1 VDVTN
6 TGSRKGDEVAQL
18 YARYPASKVARPL
31 KQLRGFERV
40 TLAPGETRTVR
51 FRVAAEDLAYWEP
64 SRHGW
69 VVEPGPVELMAGR
82 SSADADLGL
91 RVRVAVAP

>member
-1 VDVTN
+1 MATRAC
-6 TGSRKGDEVAQL
+6 SIEVEDPVAVKIGRDHPSHSPPRAPCGRHR
-18 YARYPASKVARPL
+18 ARDAGTRQA
-31 KQLRGFERV
+31 
-40 TLAPGETRTVR
+40 RTVR